1 MFARMYVLVLALLMV
16 CVGSSLVCKQVAC
29 WQVARMRWQVT
40 CVGSSLGSLA
50 ADAHVGGGR
59 VLSLRRGALA
69 ARREDEESSLG
80 LPCERSACV
89 RWVMCRTR
97 FVAEDGRRR
106 VVLSASLGATS

>member
-1 MFARMYVLVLALLMV
+1 
-16 CVGSSLVCKQVAC
+16 
-29 WQVARMRWQVT
+29 MRWQFT

-80 LPCERSACV
+80 MPCERSACV
-89 RWVMCRTR
+89 RWVMRRTR
-97 FVAEDGRRR
+97 FVAVRKKEDEVVCAQRGHDGVYFLNVTNHACDVSGR
-106 VVLSASLGATS
+106 LP

>member
-1 MFARMYVLVLALLMV
+1 MRKFSVPLHVMVARMYVLVLVLLMV

-80 LPCERSACV
+80 CLVSAPLV
-89 RWVMCRTR
+89 
-97 FVAEDGRRR
+97 FVG
-106 VVLSASLGATS
+106 

>member
-1 MFARMYVLVLALLMV
+1 
-16 CVGSSLVCKQVAC
+16 
-29 WQVARMRWQVT
+29 MRWQFT

-80 LPCERSACV
+80 MPCERSACV
-89 RWVMCRTR
+89 RWVLRRSRLVSARKKEDVVSLCSARTQ
-97 FVAEDGRRR
+97 RRR
-106 VVLSASLGATS
+106 LSERHEPCS

>member
-1 MFARMYVLVLALLMV
+1 
-16 CVGSSLVCKQVAC
+16 
-29 WQVARMRWQVT
+29 MRWQFT

-80 LPCERSACV
+80 CLVSAPLVFVGYCV
-89 RWVMCRTR
+89 GLDSYG
-97 FVAEDGRRR
+97 FGRKK
-106 VVLSASLGATS
+106 T

>member
-1 MFARMYVLVLALLMV
+1 MWAARSLAR
-16 CVGSSLVCKQVAC
+16 KQTAC
-29 WQVARMRWQVT
+29 WQAARMRWQFT

-89 RWVMCRTR
+89 RWVMRRTR
-97 FVAEDGRRR
+97 FVSEDGRRSLCSAR
-106 VVLSASLGATS
+106 TQRRRLSERHEPCR